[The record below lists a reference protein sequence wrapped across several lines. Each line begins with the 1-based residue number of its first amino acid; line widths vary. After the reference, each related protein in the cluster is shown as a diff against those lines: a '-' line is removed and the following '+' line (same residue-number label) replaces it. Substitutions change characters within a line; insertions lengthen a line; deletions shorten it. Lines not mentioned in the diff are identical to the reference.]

1 MRALKI
7 LVVGLGIAVVIAFLT
22 LVTLIINR
30 GDRSGQSVAREETVR
45 PPVRA
50 SWGRVVVEHPP
61 GSRVMSVTASGG
73 LVVLHVQ
80 SPMPGAPTP
89 GGEERLIVLD
99 PATGA
104 VHGIFQMGAR

>member
-30 GDRSGQSVAREETVR
+30 GGRPGEAVAREETAR

-50 SWGRVVVEHPP
+50 SWGRVVVDHPP
-61 GSRVMSVTASGG
+61 GSRVISVTASGG

-80 SPMPGAPTP
+80 APAPGV
-89 GGEERLIVLD
+89 EERLVVLD
-99 PATGA
+99 PVTGA
-104 VHGIFQMGAR
+104 VQGIFQMGAR